1 MVSTFFYNLI
11 ISPIYNILEFFYV
24 FFSAV
29 TSKGL
34 SVIALSFV
42 VTLFCLPLY
51 MIAEKWQKQERD
63 TQEKLKSG
71 IKRIKKAFKGDE
83 QYMILNTF
91 YRENHYSPIYA
102 LRSSFSLL
110 IQIPFF
116 IAAYSFLSNL
126 EELQGYSFLFI
137 KDFGS
142 PDHFAFLGEWG
153 GVKLWFN
160 ILPVL
165 MTLIN
170 LVSGLIYSKGHA
182 LSEKIQILV
191 FALVFLVIL
200 YDSPS
205 ALVVYWTMNNILSLV
220 KNIFF
225 KLKNPG
231 KIFHILCCSVLF
243 LGIIWA
249 FSTGKKIYIIGMI
262 ILFALVLCYF
272 PVKNKIVSFLDSHFL
287 ILDEMSK
294 KRDFLFLFSAFS
306 LAFLTGFVIPSFVM
320 ESSPSNFCYIDSYK
334 SPFVFLFVPFI
345 QALGLYFFWPFAIY
359 KLFSKRFKKALSLIF
374 PAIFICS
381 VVNCFFFS
389 SNYGSLN
396 DDLTFMH
403 EVVFPPLSLICLNI
417 FIIVLIFALVFF
429 LIAKKIKIASSVLS
443 IFFISC
449 LALSVK
455 NVIFVG
461 KTYKNMSHTE
471 KNKIESI
478 YHFSK
483 SEQNVLVIMQDACV
497 SPLVFSAFEESED
510 LKSLYDGFT
519 FYPNTVSMSH
529 YTQLGVPG
537 VFGGYD
543 FTPYEMNKRNQTIQQ
558 KHNEA
563 ILTMPTL
570 FSEAGFSVT
579 VSDLP
584 YENYGEEPVE
594 EIYKD
599 IPDVNRQIAKRV
611 YNDVWYK
618 MNEIEPY
625 PVLSELLK
633 RNFIYLSLFKIVP
646 NIFHPIVFH
655 RNYWRK
661 ESSKIDDKFF
671 NDSYSQLDLMKM
683 LSDTDSSKPSFIL
696 LDNETT
702 HEARYL
708 NPQDYSPFLYD
719 NGKKRYLSS
728 DEILPSMHGSSLYKD
743 SKSFHAAN
751 AILRRWS
758 DFFQYLKEEGCYDN
772 TRIIIVSDHGQ
783 GDNSGQFK
791 NDFEKFPFMKESV
804 TATLL
809 VKDFNS
815 HGKLKYDYNFM
826 TNADTPSLAVKDII
840 KNAKNPFTGNLLEVS
855 DSEKAGFVKI
865 AVAPLENLR
874 IRNNTKYKV
883 NDSQWYTV
891 KENIFNEENWAHYT
905 QE

>member
-11 ISPIYNILEFFYV
+11 ITPIYNILEFFYV

-137 KDFGS
+137 KDFSS

-153 GVKLWFN
+153 GVKIWFN

-231 KIFHILCCSVLF
+231 KIFHILCCYVLF

-262 ILFALVLCYF
+262 ILFALVVCYF

-294 KRDFLFLFSAFS
+294 KRDFLFLFSAIS

-334 SPFVFLFVPFI
+334 SPFVFLLVPFI

-374 PAIFICS
+374 PAVFICS

-429 LIAKKIKIASSVLS
+429 LIAKKIKIASSVYL
-443 IFFISC
+443 FFLF
-449 LALSVK
+449 LALRFQLK
-455 NVIFVG
+455 
-461 KTYKNMSHTE
+461 
-471 KNKIESI
+471 
-478 YHFSK
+478 
-483 SEQNVLVIMQDACV
+483 MQ
-497 SPLVFSAFEESED
+497 F
-510 LKSLYDGFT
+510 
-519 FYPNTVSMSH
+519 
-529 YTQLGVPG
+529 
-537 VFGGYD
+537 
-543 FTPYEMNKRNQTIQQ
+543 
-558 KHNEA
+558 
-563 ILTMPTL
+563 
-570 FSEAGFSVT
+570 
-579 VSDLP
+579 
-584 YENYGEEPVE
+584 
-594 EIYKD
+594 
-599 IPDVNRQIAKRV
+599 
-611 YNDVWYK
+611 
-618 MNEIEPY
+618 
-625 PVLSELLK
+625 
-633 RNFIYLSLFKIVP
+633 
-646 NIFHPIVFH
+646 
-655 RNYWRK
+655 
-661 ESSKIDDKFF
+661 
-671 NDSYSQLDLMKM
+671 
-683 LSDTDSSKPSFIL
+683 
-696 LDNETT
+696 
-702 HEARYL
+702 
-708 NPQDYSPFLYD
+708 
-719 NGKKRYLSS
+719 
-728 DEILPSMHGSSLYKD
+728 
-743 SKSFHAAN
+743 
-751 AILRRWS
+751 
-758 DFFQYLKEEGCYDN
+758 
-772 TRIIIVSDHGQ
+772 
-783 GDNSGQFK
+783 
-791 NDFEKFPFMKESV
+791 
-804 TATLL
+804 
-809 VKDFNS
+809 
-815 HGKLKYDYNFM
+815 
-826 TNADTPSLAVKDII
+826 
-840 KNAKNPFTGNLLEVS
+840 LLE
-855 DSEKAGFVKI
+855 KLTKI
-865 AVAPLENLR
+865 
-874 IRNNTKYKV
+874 
-883 NDSQWYTV
+883 
-891 KENIFNEENWAHYT
+891 
-905 QE
+905 